1 MTLTLPLT
9 LTLLRVAAIPVVLAL
24 FYLPIPYARQ
34 IATVVYVAACITDW
48 LDGYLARR
56 LEQTS
61 EFGAFLDPV
70 ADKLVV
76 AVVLVLLVSD
86 GDVLARVVS
95 QKLFIVAVAVII
107 GREIAVSA
115 LREWV
120 AQSGERSGIAVST
133 LGKVKTTAQ
142 IIAIALLL
150 YGEDLVGFPILLVGE
165 WMLYVASALTI
176 WSMAG
181 YLKSAWPAISSGVR

>member
-1 MTLTLPLT
+1 MPLTTPNLLTLFRMAL
-9 LTLLRVAAIPVVLAL
+9 IPVVVVLY
-24 FYLPIPYARQ
+24 FMPIAG
-34 IATVVYVAACITDW
+34 VYVTAVFLLAGLTDW

-61 EFGAFLDPV
+61 QFGEFLDPV

-76 AVVLVLLVSD
+76 AAVLVLLVSD

-95 QKLFIVAVAVII
+95 QKLFIVAVVVII

-120 AQSGERSGIAVST
+120 AQSGARAGMAVST
-133 LGKVKTTAQ
+133 LGKVKTTVQ

-150 YGEDLVGFPILLVGE
+150 YSQDLAGFPTLLVGE
-165 WMLYVASALTI
+165 LMLYVASALTI
-176 WSMAG
+176 WSMVG

>member
-1 MTLTLPLT
+1 MPLNTPNLLTLFRMAL
-9 LTLLRVAAIPVVLAL
+9 IPVVVAL
-24 FYLPIPYARQ
+24 YFMPVAG
-34 IATVVYVAACITDW
+34 VYVTAVFLLAGLTDW

-56 LEQTS
+56 LDQTS

-95 QKLFIVAVAVII
+95 QKLFIVAVAVIM

-120 AQSGERSGIAVST
+120 AQSGVQPSIAVST
-133 LGKVKTTAQ
+133 LGKVKTTVQ

-150 YGEDLVGFPILLVGE
+150 YGQDLVGFPILLVGE
-165 WMLYVASALTI
+165 SMLYVASALTI
-176 WSMAG
+176 WSMVG

>member
-1 MTLTLPLT
+1 MPLNTPNLLTLFRMAL
-9 LTLLRVAAIPVVLAL
+9 IPVVVAL
-24 FYLPIPYARQ
+24 YFMPIAG
-34 IATVVYVAACITDW
+34 VYVTAVFLLAGLTDW

-61 EFGAFLDPV
+61 QFGAFLDPV

-76 AVVLVLLVSD
+76 AAVLVLLVSD
-86 GDVLARVVS
+86 GDVLDRVVS
-95 QKLFIVAVAVII
+95 QKLFIVAVVVII

-120 AQSGERSGIAVST
+120 AQSGARSSIAVST

-150 YGEDLVGFPILLVGE
+150 YGQDLVGFPTLLVGE
-165 WMLYVASALTI
+165 SMLYVASALTI
-176 WSMAG
+176 WSMVG